1 MRRIVRHRRRG
12 RGRRS
17 DPIRTLRHGGHP
29 HRRSPKHEVRRDDRL
44 HAEKRIRD
52 LHGSHGSRRV
62 EMQRHPQ
69 LAELHGDGSRRLG
82 SGSRSRRRHHDRDHL
97 AGRTH
102 DELHAQRSRPR
113 REHFADLRRRRDD
126 QKPHLLL
133 RQEPRLPLLVRKHLF
148 AQSRSSRGL
157 DDGNRPRK
165 QPVDRHGADARQ
177 SESDADRCGQGD
189 AAERPRHGRR
199 IVVDQRRALDQ
210 DARHPVRRADR
221 PLRLRRTAQHPLHD
235 AVCRQVRHHGPRRL
249 DGRTGYR
256 RIDAQSHRTCRRGR
270 NPRRHG
276 HTGCGFGRGADR
288 IVRNAALAERHRHGR
303 RFRGLRQSRHGGR
316 AARRVHAG
324 GHGDPVAGRRPERI
338 LPDLL
343 RRAGRK
349 SVHRHLRRQGT
360 YPHGQPQRR
369 RRQGA
374 GPVPHARCNGRGE
387 ESDAG
392 RQHDGYTAQSRR
404 SRNPRHLQQR
414 RRIDRCHQHGDRH
427 LLGRQDQL
435 HFGLPRRTG
444 RSGQS
449 RFDLH
454 RLPQYR
460 YVQHSGFGPYDVY
473 RRYRRRR
480 THQHEGFA
488 DQLLEQR

>member
-52 LHGSHGSRRV
+52 LHGGHGSRRV

-113 REHFADLRRRRDD
+113 REYFADLRRRGDD

-148 AQSRSSRGL
+148 ARSRSSRGL

-199 IVVDQRRALDQ
+199 IVVDQRRAFDQ

-221 PLRLRRTAQHPLHD
+221 PLRLRRTARHPLHD

-256 RIDAQSHRTCRRGR
+256 RIDAQSHRTRRRGR

-276 HTGCGFGRGADR
+276 HAGCGFGRGADR

-392 RQHDGYTAQSRR
+392 RQHDDQQNR
-404 SRNPRHLQQR
+404 SRYGRYARCLQQR
-414 RRIDRCHQHGDRH
+414 RRTDRRHQYGGNHF
-427 LLGRQDQL
+427 LGIENQQHD
-435 HFGLPRRTG
+435 GKSRRSG
-444 RSGQS
+444 RSGQG
-449 RFDLH
+449 RLDLH

-460 YVQHSGFGPYDVY
+460 
-473 RRYRRRR
+473 
-480 THQHEGFA
+480 
-488 DQLLEQR
+488 